1 MMEGITVLYQEPI
14 YKIIYVNED
23 ILKLLM
29 YILIVMI
36 IVMIVGV
43 IISAI
48 CFELKGFI
56 YCAILSFATIFAMG
70 ILDSYSTTTK
80 EIEGYV
86 YKVTIDDSVPMK
98 EFLSKYEIINQEGEI
113 FTIVERE
120 NINEDSK

>member
-1 MMEGITVLYQEPI
+1 MEGITVLYQEPI
-14 YKIIYVNED
+14 YKIIYVNKD
-23 ILKLLM
+23 ILNLLL

-36 IVMIVGV
+36 AGV

-48 CFELKGFI
+48 CFELKGLI
-56 YCAILSFATIFAMG
+56 ICTILGWATIFAMG
-70 ILDSYSTTTK
+70 ILDSYPTTTE
-80 EIEGYV
+80 EIEYYE

-120 NINEDSK
+120 NINEESK

>member
-14 YKIIYVNED
+14 YKIIYVNKD
-23 ILKLLM
+23 ILNLLM
-29 YILIVMI
+29 YIL

-80 EIEGYV
+80 EIEYYE

-120 NINEDSK
+120 NINEEGK

>member
-1 MMEGITVLYQEPI
+1 MMNGITVLYQEPI
-14 YKIIYVNED
+14 YKIICVNED
-23 ILKLLM
+23 ILNLLM
-29 YILIVMI
+29 YIL

-56 YCAILSFATIFAMG
+56 YCAILSLATIFTMG

-80 EIEGYV
+80 EIEGYE

-120 NINEDSK
+120 NINEESK

>member
-23 ILKLLM
+23 ILNLLM
-29 YILIVMI
+29 YIL

-80 EIEGYV
+80 KIEYYE

-120 NINEDSK
+120 DINEESK

>member
-1 MMEGITVLYQEPI
+1 MMNGITILYQEPI
-14 YKIIYVNED
+14 YKIICVNEN
-23 ILKLLM
+23 ILNLLAQ
-29 YILIVMI
+29 IL

-56 YCAILSFATIFAMG
+56 YCAILSLATIFTMG
-70 ILDSYSTTTK
+70 ILDSYSTTT
-80 EIEGYV
+80 EELDHYE

-120 NINEDSK
+120 DINEESK

>member
-1 MMEGITVLYQEPI
+1 MEGITVLYQEPI
-14 YKIIYVNED
+14 YKIICMNEN
-23 ILKLLM
+23 ILNLLAFM
-29 YILIVMI
+29 LIAMI
-36 IVMIVGV
+36 FGV
-43 IISAI
+43 TISAI
-48 CFELKGFI
+48 CFELKGVI
-56 YCAILSFATIFAMG
+56 ICAILGCATIFAMG

-80 EIEGYV
+80 EIKYYE